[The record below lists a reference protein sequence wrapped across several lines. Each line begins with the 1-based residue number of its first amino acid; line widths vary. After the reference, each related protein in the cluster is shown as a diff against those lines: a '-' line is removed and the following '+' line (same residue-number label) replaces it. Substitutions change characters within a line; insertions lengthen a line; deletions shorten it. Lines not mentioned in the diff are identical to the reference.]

1 MGCSTPRTT
10 KAGPSHG
17 AHKVVDIDSVR
28 DTCSN
33 LSPSSRPP
41 PHRSSAQVKSQTD
54 RGQASKA
61 CLGLVCFSKSHRG
74 QDTRSTHL
82 PLVRVSTNYRD
93 TIACLLDRGLLQIC
107 ITHLYPSWLL
117 HIHIKDDAHTR
128 LRSKD
133 KAQSVP
139 ECSRDA
145 QSRDRSPERRTFNE
159 EAEALSSVEIEDRPT
174 RSGSGLGRYLYKRKA
189 PGSAPPCAREP
200 PPLEIREKG
209 MPVARATPGAAL
221 RRCCCELENIE
232 GESLEAEPE
241 A

>member
-41 PHRSSAQVKSQTD
+41 PHRSSSQVKSQTD

-128 LRSKD
+128 LRSKN

-139 ECSRDA
+139 ECSPRTVSRPVTGTSNV
-145 QSRDRSPERRTFNE
+145 QRGSGSSLERRDR
-159 EAEALSSVEIEDRPT
+159 
-174 RSGSGLGRYLYKRKA
+174 G
-189 PGSAPPCAREP
+189 
-200 PPLEIREKG
+200 
-209 MPVARATPGAAL
+209 
-221 RRCCCELENIE
+221 
-232 GESLEAEPE
+232 
-241 A
+241 